1 MGPSLGSDPLAAPLG
16 LRVGPLVA
24 TDRPRGPGVVQ
35 RLNRRTGGGCLPTG
49 DGLSAILTVILS
61 QKKNLLINQHGSV
74 WRGAL
79 EDPEHRVAVRF
90 SSPGLVT

>member
-16 LRVGPLVA
+16 LRVAPLVGTA
-24 TDRPRGPGVVQ
+24 EQ
-35 RLNRRTGGGCLPTG
+35 ANSGGGCLPTG